1 MLQRKLP
8 KAYPYIFGV
17 FYYDFSSKIKVNHQI
32 YGINSHSIN
41 SPSSRP
47 VVLVALLTSKRLVAL
62 LTSKRL
68 VDLLTRAKREALLPK
83 QFQDIVALLG
93 IAEGFTLV
101 AGEFDAVV
109 PFTQFGD
116 TASGEFDHDV

>member
-1 MLQRKLP
+1 MLQQKLP

-32 YGINSHSIN
+32 YDINSHPIN

-47 VVLVALLTSKRLVAL
+47 VVLVDQDSLTKTRC
-62 LTSKRL
+62 L
-68 VDLLTRAKREALLPK
+68 VDLLTRVKREALLPK
-83 QFQDIVALLG
+83 QFQDIVAFLG
-93 IAEGFTLV
+93 IAEGFALV